1 MSTNSS
7 EKNKYDN
14 VPLPSLH
21 RFADNTSVSCCSS
34 GAISVCIFLFLSL
47 LFLFVFLFVLIGF
60 TSENAFRGEIKK
72 PLGFLP
78 AASWRSPT

>member
-34 GAISVCIFLFLSL
+34 GAISVCISLFLSL
-47 LFLFVFLFVLIGF
+47 LFLFVVWIGF